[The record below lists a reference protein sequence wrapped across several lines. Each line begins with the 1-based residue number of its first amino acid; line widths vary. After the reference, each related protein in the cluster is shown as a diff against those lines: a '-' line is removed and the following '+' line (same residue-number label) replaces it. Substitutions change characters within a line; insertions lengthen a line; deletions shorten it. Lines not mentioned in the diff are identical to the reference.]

1 MPKIAEFSWEKLE
14 YSKGGSGGTG
24 GTGTPGR
31 AATIK
36 VGTVVSG
43 ATASVTNVGTSDD
56 AVFNFVLPKG
66 DTGGTGTKGRA
77 STIKVGTVVS
87 GNTASVTNVGTSDD
101 AVFNFVLPKGAD
113 ADTSVI
119 KSLQSDVQ
127 AVQNTLKS
135 VDKYSEYEERY
146 VAFSPAEL
154 PANNAFKQINFQR
167 TFSTIPF
174 VQITLDIQDPT
185 PRVAYYSNVTRTG
198 FQIASNYGS
207 AVKGV
212 WYKAY
217 VK

>member
-1 MPKIAEFSWEKLE
+1 MPKIAEFSWEELE
-14 YSKGGSGGTG
+14 YSTGGSGGTG
-24 GTGTPGR
+24 GTGGTGTPGL

-43 ATASVTNVGTSDD
+43 DTASVTNVGTSN
-56 AVFNFVLPKG
+56 A
-66 DTGGTGTKGRA
+66 
-77 STIKVGTVVS
+77 
-87 GNTASVTNVGTSDD
+87 

-119 KSLQSDVQ
+119 QSLQSNVQDVQ
-127 AVQNTLKS
+127 NALKS

-146 VAFSPAEL
+146 VAFSASEL
-154 PANNAFKQINFQR
+154 PPNNAFKQINFAR

-174 VQITLDIQDPT
+174 VQITLDIQDT
-185 PRVAYYSNVTRTG
+185 VVRVPYYANVTRTG
-198 FQIASNYGS
+198 FQIGSNYGA

>member
-1 MPKIAEFSWEKLE
+1 MPKIAEFSWEELK
-14 YSKGGSGGTG
+14 YSTGGSGGTG
-24 GTGTPGR
+24 GTWTPGL

-43 ATASVTNVGTSDD
+43 DTASVTNVGTSN
-56 AVFNFVLPKG
+56 A
-66 DTGGTGTKGRA
+66 
-77 STIKVGTVVS
+77 
-87 GNTASVTNVGTSDD
+87 

-113 ADTSVI
+113 ADTSVFQ
-119 KSLQSDVQ
+119 SLQSDVQ
-127 AVQNTLKS
+127 NVKNTLKS

-146 VAFSPAEL
+146 VAFNVSEL
-154 PANNAFKQINFQR
+154 PGNSMFKQITFGR

-174 VQITLDIQDPT
+174 IQITLDIQDQTARIP
-185 PRVAYYSNVTRTG
+185 YYANVTTTG
-198 FQIASNYGS
+198 FQVTSNYGA

>member
-1 MPKIAEFSWEKLE
+1 MPKIAEFSWEELK
-14 YSKGGSGGTG
+14 YSTGGSGGTG
-24 GTGTPGR
+24 GTGTPGL

-43 ATASVTNVGTSDD
+43 ATASVTNVGTSN
-56 AVFNFVLPKG
+56 A
-66 DTGGTGTKGRA
+66 
-77 STIKVGTVVS
+77 
-87 GNTASVTNVGTSDD
+87 

-119 KSLQSDVQ
+119 QSLQSDVQ
-127 AVQNTLKS
+127 GVQNALKS

-146 VAFSPAEL
+146 VAFSPSEL
-154 PANNAFKQINFQR
+154 PPNSVFKQITFGR

-174 VQITLDIQDPT
+174 IQITLDIQDMT
-185 PRVAYYSNVTRTG
+185 PRIPYYANVTKTG
-198 FQIASNYGS
+198 FQVASNYG
-207 AVKGV
+207 AGVKGV

>member
-1 MPKIAEFSWEKLE
+1 MPKIAEFSWEALK
-14 YSKGGSGGTG
+14 YSTGGSGGTG
-24 GTGTPGR
+24 TPGQ

-43 ATASVTNVGTSDD
+43 AAASVTNVGTPN
-56 AVFNFVLPKG
+56 A
-66 DTGGTGTKGRA
+66 
-77 STIKVGTVVS
+77 
-87 GNTASVTNVGTSDD
+87 

-119 KSLQSDVQ
+119 QSLQSNVQDVQ
-127 AVQNTLKS
+127 KALTS

-146 VAFSPAEL
+146 VAFGAGEL
-154 PANNAFKQINFQR
+154 PSNNALKQITFAR

-174 VQITLDIQDPT
+174 IQITLDIQDGT
-185 PRVAYYSNVTRTG
+185 PRIAYYSNVTKTG
-198 FQIASNYGS
+198 FQIGSNYGS
-207 AVKGV
+207 AIKGV

>member
-1 MPKIAEFSWEKLE
+1 MPKIAEFSWEALK
-14 YSKGGSGGTG
+14 YSTGGSGGTG

-43 ATASVTNVGTSDD
+43 
-56 AVFNFVLPKG
+56 
-66 DTGGTGTKGRA
+66 
-77 STIKVGTVVS
+77 
-87 GNTASVTNVGTSDD
+87 NTASVTNVGTSED

-119 KSLQSDVQ
+119 QSLQSNVQDVQ
-127 AVQNTLKS
+127 NALKS

-146 VAFSPAEL
+146 VAFSAAEL
-154 PANNAFKQINFQR
+154 PLNNAFKQINFQR

-174 VQITLDIQDPT
+174 IQITLDIKDPT
-185 PRVAYYSNVTRTG
+185 PRIPYYANVTTTG
-198 FQIASNYGS
+198 FQIGSNYG
-207 AVKGV
+207 AGVKGV

>member
-14 YSKGGSGGTG
+14 YSTGGSGGTG
-24 GTGTPGR
+24 GTGTPGL

-43 ATASVTNVGTSDD
+43 DTASVTNVGTSN
-56 AVFNFVLPKG
+56 A
-66 DTGGTGTKGRA
+66 
-77 STIKVGTVVS
+77 
-87 GNTASVTNVGTSDD
+87 

-119 KSLQSDVQ
+119 QSLQSTVQ
-127 AVQNTLKS
+127 GVQNALQS

-146 VAFSPAEL
+146 VAFGAGESPL
-154 PANNAFKQINFQR
+154 NNALKQITFAR

-174 VQITLDIQDPT
+174 IQITLDIQDSIV
-185 PRVAYYSNVTRTG
+185 RVPYYANVTKTG
-198 FQIASNYGS
+198 FQVGSNYGS

-212 WYKAY
+212 LYKAY

>member
-1 MPKIAEFSWEKLE
+1 MPKIAEFSWEALK
-14 YSKGGSGGTG
+14 YSTGGSGGTG
-24 GTGTPGR
+24 GTGTPGT

-43 ATASVTNVGTSDD
+43 ATASVTNVGTP
-56 AVFNFVLPKG
+56 N
-66 DTGGTGTKGRA
+66 
-77 STIKVGTVVS
+77 
-87 GNTASVTNVGTSDD
+87 D

-119 KSLQSDVQ
+119 QSLQSTVQ
-127 AVQNTLKS
+127 GVQNELKS

-146 VAFSPAEL
+146 VAFGPSEVP
-154 PANNAFKQINFQR
+154 PNNTLRQINFQR

-174 VQITLDIQDPT
+174 IQITLDMQDIT
-185 PRVAYYSNVTRTG
+185 PRIAYYANVTKTG
-198 FQIASNYGS
+198 FQIGSNYGA

>member
-1 MPKIAEFSWEKLE
+1 MPKIAEFSWEELK
-14 YSKGGSGGTG
+14 YSTGGSGGTG
-24 GTGTPGR
+24 GTGTPGL

-43 ATASVTNVGTSDD
+43 DTASVTNVGTPN
-56 AVFNFVLPKG
+56 A
-66 DTGGTGTKGRA
+66 
-77 STIKVGTVVS
+77 
-87 GNTASVTNVGTSDD
+87 

-119 KSLQSDVQ
+119 QSLQSDVQ
-127 AVQNTLKS
+127 NVQNTLKS

-146 VAFSPAEL
+146 VAFSPSEL
-154 PANNAFKQINFQR
+154 PANSTLKQINFTR

-174 VQITLDIQDPT
+174 IQITLDIQDQTARIP
-185 PRVAYYSNVTRTG
+185 YYANVTKTG
-198 FQIASNYGS
+198 FQIGSNYGA

>member
-1 MPKIAEFSWEKLE
+1 MPKIAEFSWEELE
-14 YSKGGSGGTG
+14 YSTGGSGGTG
-24 GTGTPGR
+24 GTGTPGL

-43 ATASVTNVGTSDD
+43 DTASVTNVGTSD
-56 AVFNFVLPKG
+56 A
-66 DTGGTGTKGRA
+66 
-77 STIKVGTVVS
+77 
-87 GNTASVTNVGTSDD
+87 

-119 KSLQSDVQ
+119 QSLQSNIQDVQ
-127 AVQNTLKS
+127 NALNS

-146 VAFSPAEL
+146 VVFSSAEL
-154 PANNAFKQINFQR
+154 PPNTTLKQINFTR

-174 VQITLDIQDPT
+174 IQITLDIQDST
-185 PRVAYYSNVTRTG
+185 VRVPYYANVTKTG
-198 FQIASNYGS
+198 FQVGSNYGA

>member
-1 MPKIAEFSWEKLE
+1 MPKIAEFSWEALK
-14 YSKGGSGGTG
+14 YSTGGSGGTG

-43 ATASVTNVGTSDD
+43 GTASVTNVGTSE
-56 AVFNFVLPKG
+56 
-66 DTGGTGTKGRA
+66 
-77 STIKVGTVVS
+77 
-87 GNTASVTNVGTSDD
+87 D

-119 KSLQSDVQ
+119 QSLQSNVQDVQ
-127 AVQNTLKS
+127 NALKS
-135 VDKYSEYEERY
+135 VEKYSEYEERY
-146 VAFSPAEL
+146 VAFGPSDL
-154 PANNAFKQINFQR
+154 PPPNNVLKQINFTR

-185 PRVAYYSNVTRTG
+185 IRIAYYANVTRTG
-198 FQIASNYGS
+198 FQVGSNFGGS
-207 AVKGV
+207 VKGV

>member
-1 MPKIAEFSWEKLE
+1 MPKIAEFSWEELE
-14 YSKGGSGGTG
+14 YSTGGSGGTG

-43 ATASVTNVGTSDD
+43 DTASVTNVGTP
-56 AVFNFVLPKG
+56 N
-66 DTGGTGTKGRA
+66 
-77 STIKVGTVVS
+77 
-87 GNTASVTNVGTSDD
+87 D

-119 KSLQSDVQ
+119 QSLQSNVKDVQ
-127 AVQNTLKS
+127 DALKS

-146 VAFSPAEL
+146 VAFSPSEL
-154 PANNAFKQINFQR
+154 PPNNAFKQINFER

-174 VQITLDIQDPT
+174 IQITLDMKDPT
-185 PRVAYYSNVTRTG
+185 PRIPYYANVTRTG
-198 FQIASNYGS
+198 FQIASNYG
-207 AVKGV
+207 AGVKGV

>member
-1 MPKIAEFSWEKLE
+1 MPKIAEFSWEELE
-14 YSKGGSGGTG
+14 YSTGGSGGTGGTG

-43 ATASVTNVGTSDD
+43 ATASVTNVGTS
-56 AVFNFVLPKG
+56 N
-66 DTGGTGTKGRA
+66 
-77 STIKVGTVVS
+77 
-87 GNTASVTNVGTSDD
+87 D

-119 KSLQSDVQ
+119 QSLQSNVQDVQ
-127 AVQNTLKS
+127 NALKS

-146 VAFSPAEL
+146 VAFSNSEL
-154 PANNAFKQINFQR
+154 PANNALKQINFAR

-174 VQITLDIQDPT
+174 IQITLDIQDQT
-185 PRVAYYSNVTRTG
+185 PRVAYYANVTTTG
-198 FQIASNYGS
+198 FRIGSNYGS

>member
-1 MPKIAEFSWEKLE
+1 MPKIAEFSWEELE
-14 YSKGGSGGTG
+14 YSTGGTGGTG
-24 GTGTPGR
+24 GTGTPGP

-43 ATASVTNVGTSDD
+43 TEASVTNVGTPN
-56 AVFNFVLPKG
+56 A
-66 DTGGTGTKGRA
+66 
-77 STIKVGTVVS
+77 
-87 GNTASVTNVGTSDD
+87 

-119 KSLQSDVQ
+119 QSLQSTVQ
-127 AVQNTLKS
+127 DVQNTLKS

-146 VAFSPAEL
+146 VAFSASDMPL
-154 PANNAFKQINFQR
+154 NSTFKQINFER

-174 VQITLDIQDPT
+174 IQITLDIQDT
-185 PRVAYYSNVTRTG
+185 TVRVPYYGNVTKTG
-198 FQIASNYGS
+198 FQIGSNYGAS
-207 AVKGV
+207 VKGV

>member
-1 MPKIAEFSWEKLE
+1 MPKIAEFSWEELE
-14 YSKGGSGGTG
+14 YSTGGSGGTG

-31 AATIK
+31 AATIE

-43 ATASVTNVGTSDD
+43 DTASVTNVGTSN
-56 AVFNFVLPKG
+56 A
-66 DTGGTGTKGRA
+66 
-77 STIKVGTVVS
+77 
-87 GNTASVTNVGTSDD
+87 

-119 KSLQSDVQ
+119 QSLQSTVQ
-127 AVQNTLKS
+127 DVQNTLNS

-146 VAFSPAEL
+146 VAFSASEL

-174 VQITLDIQDPT
+174 IQITLDIQDT
-185 PRVAYYSNVTRTG
+185 VVRVPYYANVTKTG
-198 FQIASNYGS
+198 FQIGSNYGS

>member
-1 MPKIAEFSWEKLE
+1 MPKIAEFSWEELK
-14 YSKGGSGGTG
+14 YSTGGSGGTG
-24 GTGTPGR
+24 GTGTPGL

-43 ATASVTNVGTSDD
+43 ATASVTNVGTPN
-56 AVFNFVLPKG
+56 A
-66 DTGGTGTKGRA
+66 
-77 STIKVGTVVS
+77 
-87 GNTASVTNVGTSDD
+87 

-119 KSLQSDVQ
+119 QSLQSNVQDVQ
-127 AVQNTLKS
+127 NALKS

-146 VAFSPAEL
+146 VAFNAGEQ

-174 VQITLDIQDPT
+174 IQITLDIQDAT
-185 PRVAYYSNVTRTG
+185 IRVPYYANVTKTG
-198 FQIASNYGS
+198 FQIGSNYGA

>member
-1 MPKIAEFSWEKLE
+1 MPKIAEFSWEELE
-14 YSKGGSGGTG
+14 YSTGGSGGTG

-43 ATASVTNVGTSDD
+43 DTASVTNVGTSND
-56 AVFNFVLPKG
+56 AVF
-66 DTGGTGTKGRA
+66 D
-77 STIKVGTVVS
+77 
-87 GNTASVTNVGTSDD
+87 
-101 AVFNFVLPKGAD
+101 FVLPKGAD

-119 KSLQSDVQ
+119 QSLQSNVQDVQ
-127 AVQNTLKS
+127 NALKS

-146 VAFSPAEL
+146 VAFSPSEI
-154 PANNAFKQINFQR
+154 PPNNALRPINFQR

-174 VQITLDIQDPT
+174 IQITLDLQDAT
-185 PRVAYYSNVTRTG
+185 PRVAYYANVTRTG
-198 FQIASNYGS
+198 FQIGSNYGA

>member
-1 MPKIAEFSWEKLE
+1 MPKIAEFSWEALK
-14 YSKGGSGGTG
+14 YSTGGSGGTG
-24 GTGTPGR
+24 GTGTPGT

-43 ATASVTNVGTSDD
+43 ATASVTNVGTP
-56 AVFNFVLPKG
+56 N
-66 DTGGTGTKGRA
+66 
-77 STIKVGTVVS
+77 
-87 GNTASVTNVGTSDD
+87 D

-119 KSLQSDVQ
+119 QSLQSTVQ
-127 AVQNTLKS
+127 GVQNELKS

-146 VAFSPAEL
+146 VAFSPSEL
-154 PANNAFKQINFQR
+154 PLNTVLRQINFQR

-174 VQITLDIQDPT
+174 IQITLDMQDIT
-185 PRVAYYSNVTRTG
+185 PRIAYYANVTKTG
-198 FQIASNYGS
+198 FQIGSNYGA

>member
-1 MPKIAEFSWEKLE
+1 MPKIAEFSWEELE
-14 YSKGGSGGTG
+14 YSTGGSGGTG
-24 GTGTPGR
+24 GTGTPGP

-43 ATASVTNVGTSDD
+43 ATASVTNVGTPN
-56 AVFNFVLPKG
+56 A
-66 DTGGTGTKGRA
+66 
-77 STIKVGTVVS
+77 
-87 GNTASVTNVGTSDD
+87 

-119 KSLQSDVQ
+119 QSLQSTVQGVQ
-127 AVQNTLKS
+127 AELKS

-146 VAFSPAEL
+146 VAFSPSDL
-154 PANNAFKQINFQR
+154 PANTTLKQINFAR

-174 VQITLDIQDPT
+174 IQITLDIKDTT
-185 PRVAYYSNVTRTG
+185 PRIAYYANVTTTG
-198 FQIASNYGS
+198 FQIGSNYGA

>member
-1 MPKIAEFSWEKLE
+1 MPKIAEFSWEELE
-14 YSKGGSGGTG
+14 YSTGGSGGTG

-31 AATIK
+31 AATIE
-36 VGTVVSG
+36 
-43 ATASVTNVGTSDD
+43 
-56 AVFNFVLPKG
+56 
-66 DTGGTGTKGRA
+66 
-77 STIKVGTVVS
+77 VGTVVS
-87 GNTASVTNVGTSDD
+87 GNTASVTNVGTSNA

-119 KSLQSDVQ
+119 QSLQSNVQ
-127 AVQNTLKS
+127 DVQNTLKS

-146 VAFSPAEL
+146 VAFGAADL
-154 PANNAFKQINFQR
+154 PPNSAFKQVNFTR

-174 VQITLDIQDPT
+174 IQITLDIQDGT
-185 PRVAYYSNVTRTG
+185 VRVPYYANVTRTG
-198 FQIASNYGS
+198 FQVGSNYGA

>member
-1 MPKIAEFSWEKLE
+1 MPKIAEFSWEELE
-14 YSKGGSGGTG
+14 YSTGGSGGTG
-24 GTGTPGR
+24 GTGTPGL

-43 ATASVTNVGTSDD
+43 GTASVTNVGTS
-56 AVFNFVLPKG
+56 N
-66 DTGGTGTKGRA
+66 
-77 STIKVGTVVS
+77 
-87 GNTASVTNVGTSDD
+87 D

-119 KSLQSDVQ
+119 QSLQSNVQDVQ
-127 AVQNTLKS
+127 NALKS

-146 VAFSPAEL
+146 VAFSASDL
-154 PANNAFKQINFQR
+154 PTNSTLKQINFAR

-174 VQITLDIQDPT
+174 IQITLDMQDIT
-185 PRVAYYSNVTRTG
+185 PRIPYYANVTKTG
-198 FQIASNYGS
+198 FQIGSNYGA

>member
-1 MPKIAEFSWEKLE
+1 MPKIAEFSWEELK
-14 YSKGGSGGTG
+14 YSTGGSGGTG
-24 GTGTPGR
+24 GTGTPGL

-43 ATASVTNVGTSDD
+43 GTASVTNVGTPN
-56 AVFNFVLPKG
+56 A
-66 DTGGTGTKGRA
+66 
-77 STIKVGTVVS
+77 
-87 GNTASVTNVGTSDD
+87 

-119 KSLQSDVQ
+119 QSLQSNVQDVQ
-127 AVQNTLKS
+127 NALKS

-146 VAFSPAEL
+146 VAFSAAEI
-154 PANNAFKQINFQR
+154 PPNNALRPINFQR

-174 VQITLDIQDPT
+174 IQITLDIKDPT
-185 PRVAYYSNVTRTG
+185 PRIPYYANVTRTG
-198 FQIASNYGS
+198 FQIGSNYG
-207 AVKGV
+207 AGVKGV

>member
-14 YSKGGSGGTG
+14 YSTGGSGGTG

-31 AATIK
+31 AATIQ

-43 ATASVTNVGTSDD
+43 STASVTNVGTS
-56 AVFNFVLPKG
+56 N
-66 DTGGTGTKGRA
+66 
-77 STIKVGTVVS
+77 
-87 GNTASVTNVGTSDD
+87 D

-119 KSLQSDVQ
+119 QSLQSDVQ
-127 AVQNTLKS
+127 NIQNTLKS

-146 VAFSPAEL
+146 VAFSASEL
-154 PANNAFKQINFQR
+154 PANNALKQINFAR
-167 TFSTIPF
+167 KFSTIPF
-174 VQITLDIQDPT
+174 IQITLDIQDT
-185 PRVAYYSNVTRTG
+185 TVRVPYYANVTTTG
-198 FQIASNYGS
+198 FQIGSNYGA

>member
-1 MPKIAEFSWEKLE
+1 MPKIAEFSWEELK
-14 YSKGGSGGTG
+14 YSTGGSGGTG
-24 GTGTPGR
+24 GTGTPGL

-43 ATASVTNVGTSDD
+43 ATASVTNVGTP
-56 AVFNFVLPKG
+56 N
-66 DTGGTGTKGRA
+66 
-77 STIKVGTVVS
+77 
-87 GNTASVTNVGTSDD
+87 D

-119 KSLQSDVQ
+119 QSLQSTVQ
-127 AVQNTLKS
+127 GVQNELKS

-146 VAFSPAEL
+146 VSFSAAEM
-154 PANNAFKQINFQR
+154 PANNALKQINFQR

-174 VQITLDIQDPT
+174 IQITLDMRDIT
-185 PRVAYYSNVTRTG
+185 PRIPYYANVTTTG
-198 FQIASNYGS
+198 FQIGSNYG
-207 AVKGV
+207 AGVKGV

>member
-1 MPKIAEFSWEKLE
+1 MPKIAEFSWEELK
-14 YSKGGSGGTG
+14 YSTGGSGGTG

-43 ATASVTNVGTSDD
+43 
-56 AVFNFVLPKG
+56 
-66 DTGGTGTKGRA
+66 
-77 STIKVGTVVS
+77 
-87 GNTASVTNVGTSDD
+87 NTASVTNVGTSDA
-101 AVFNFVLPKGAD
+101 AVFDFVLPKGAD

-119 KSLQSDVQ
+119 QSLQSDVQ
-127 AVQNTLKS
+127 GVQNALKS

-146 VAFSPAEL
+146 VAFSTSEL
-154 PANNAFKQINFQR
+154 PANNALKQINFTR

-174 VQITLDIQDPT
+174 IQITLDIQDT
-185 PRVAYYSNVTRTG
+185 TVRVPYYANVTKTG
-198 FQIASNYGS
+198 FQIGSNYGS

>member
-1 MPKIAEFSWEKLE
+1 MPKIAEFSWEELE
-14 YSKGGSGGTG
+14 YSTGGSGGTG
-24 GTGTPGR
+24 GTGTPGS

-43 ATASVTNVGTSDD
+43 AAASVTNVGTSN
-56 AVFNFVLPKG
+56 A
-66 DTGGTGTKGRA
+66 
-77 STIKVGTVVS
+77 
-87 GNTASVTNVGTSDD
+87 

-119 KSLQSDVQ
+119 NSLQSNVQDVQ
-127 AVQNTLKS
+127 NALKS

-146 VAFSPAEL
+146 VAFSASDL
-154 PANNAFKQINFQR
+154 PTNSTFKQITFGR

-174 VQITLDIQDPT
+174 IQITLDMQDIT
-185 PRVAYYSNVTRTG
+185 PRIPYYANVTKTG

>member
-1 MPKIAEFSWEKLE
+1 MPKIAEFSWEELE
-14 YSKGGSGGTG
+14 YSTGGSGGTGGTG

-31 AATIK
+31 AATIA

-43 ATASVTNVGTSDD
+43 DTASVTNVGTSD
-56 AVFNFVLPKG
+56 A
-66 DTGGTGTKGRA
+66 
-77 STIKVGTVVS
+77 
-87 GNTASVTNVGTSDD
+87 

-119 KSLQSDVQ
+119 QSLQSNVQDVQ
-127 AVQNTLKS
+127 NALKS

-146 VAFSPAEL
+146 VAFSASEL
-154 PANNAFKQINFQR
+154 PSNNALKQINFTR

-174 VQITLDIQDPT
+174 IQITLDVQDT
-185 PRVAYYSNVTRTG
+185 VVRVPYYANVTKTG
-198 FQIASNYGS
+198 FQIGSNYGA

>member
-1 MPKIAEFSWEKLE
+1 MPKIAEFSWEELE
-14 YSKGGSGGTG
+14 YSTGGSGGTG
-24 GTGTPGR
+24 GTGTPGL

-43 ATASVTNVGTSDD
+43 DTASVTNVGTSN
-56 AVFNFVLPKG
+56 A
-66 DTGGTGTKGRA
+66 
-77 STIKVGTVVS
+77 
-87 GNTASVTNVGTSDD
+87 

-119 KSLQSDVQ
+119 QSLQSTVQ
-127 AVQNTLKS
+127 GVQNALKS

-146 VAFSPAEL
+146 VAFSAAEL
-154 PANNAFKQINFQR
+154 PSNNALKQITFAR

-174 VQITLDIQDPT
+174 IQVTLDIQDSVV
-185 PRVAYYSNVTRTG
+185 RVPYYANVTKTG
-198 FQIASNYGS
+198 FQIGSNYGA

>member
-1 MPKIAEFSWEKLE
+1 MPKIAEFSWEELE
-14 YSKGGSGGTG
+14 YSTGGSGGTG

-43 ATASVTNVGTSDD
+43 DTASVTNVGTP
-56 AVFNFVLPKG
+56 N
-66 DTGGTGTKGRA
+66 
-77 STIKVGTVVS
+77 
-87 GNTASVTNVGTSDD
+87 D

-119 KSLQSDVQ
+119 QSLQSNVKDVQ
-127 AVQNTLKS
+127 DALKS

-146 VAFSPAEL
+146 VAFSNSEL
-154 PANNAFKQINFQR
+154 PPNNVLKQINFQR

-174 VQITLDIQDPT
+174 IQITLDIQDGVV
-185 PRVAYYSNVTRTG
+185 RVPYYANVTRTG
-198 FQIASNYGS
+198 FQIGSNYGA

>member
-1 MPKIAEFSWEKLE
+1 MPKIAEFSWEELE
-14 YSKGGSGGTG
+14 YSTGGSGGTG
-24 GTGTPGR
+24 GTGTPGS

-43 ATASVTNVGTSDD
+43 DTASVTNVGTSD
-56 AVFNFVLPKG
+56 A
-66 DTGGTGTKGRA
+66 
-77 STIKVGTVVS
+77 
-87 GNTASVTNVGTSDD
+87 

-119 KSLQSDVQ
+119 QSLQSTVQ
-127 AVQNTLKS
+127 GVQNALKS

-146 VAFSPAEL
+146 VAFSASDVPQNSTL
-154 PANNAFKQINFQR
+154 KQINFQR

-174 VQITLDIQDPT
+174 IQITLDMQDIT
-185 PRVAYYSNVTRTG
+185 PRIAYYANVTKTG
-198 FQIASNYGS
+198 FQVGSNYGS